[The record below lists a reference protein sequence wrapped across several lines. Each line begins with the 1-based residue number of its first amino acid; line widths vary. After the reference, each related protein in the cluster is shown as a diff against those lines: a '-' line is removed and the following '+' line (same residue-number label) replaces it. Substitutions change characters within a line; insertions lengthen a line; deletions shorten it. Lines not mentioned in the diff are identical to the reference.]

1 MSSKQQTVLV
11 VGATGYLGGHL
22 VKAFHS
28 AGYTVHALARSPEK
42 LSELAPYIERVH
54 QGEATNPESLNGICA
69 DIDIVISA
77 LGITRQ
83 RDGLSYMDVDY
94 QANRNILD
102 ESIRAG
108 VERFAYV
115 HVLNAEQMPH
125 IAMAAAKSKFAREL
139 DAAPIQSTII
149 CPSGFYSD
157 LAEILKMAQKGKVY
171 LFGNGEARIS
181 PIDGADLAKVCV
193 ASVQN
198 GETWV
203 KAGGPQSLSQNEIAA
218 LAFETLGMRPRISHV
233 PLWLARFLV
242 SGAKILGFGSSV
254 GALDFFLATSSFDM
268 TAPPHGE
275 ITLAQDYAKRADQTS
290 GVNGVPETRLGVGPT
305 SAKRTQL
312 STFTHR

>member
-1 MSSKQQTVLV
+1 MMSSKQQTVLV

-22 VKAFHS
+22 VKAFHA
-28 AGYTVHALARSPEK
+28 AGYIVHALARSPEK
-42 LSELAPYIERVH
+42 LSQLAPYIDRVH
-54 QGEATNPESLNGICA
+54 QGEATKPESLNGICSEV
-69 DIDIVISA
+69 DIVISA

-102 ESIRAG
+102 EAIRAG

-115 HVLNAEQMPH
+115 HVLNAEQMLH
-125 IAMAAAKSKFAREL
+125 IAMAAAKSKFANEL
-139 DAAPIQSTII
+139 DVASINSTII

-181 PIDGADLAKVCV
+181 PIDGADLAKLCV

-203 KAGGPQSLSQNEIAA
+203 KAGGPQSLSQNEIAT
-218 LAFETLGMRPRISHV
+218 LAFETFGTPPRISHI

-242 SGAKILGFGSSV
+242 GSAKIIGFGSSV
-254 GALDFFLATSSFDM
+254 GALDFFLATSLLDM

-275 ITLAQDYAKRADQTS
+275 ITLAQDYAKGA
-290 GVNGVPETRLGVGPT
+290 L
-305 SAKRTQL
+305 QL
-312 STFTHR
+312 SRVDRVSAAQASEIPAQEEAVR

>member
-1 MSSKQQTVLV
+1 MMSSKQQTVLV

-22 VKAFHS
+22 VKAFHA

-42 LSELAPYIERVH
+42 LSQLAPHIDRVH
-54 QGEATNPESLNGICA
+54 QGEATNPESLIGICSNV
-69 DIDIVISA
+69 DIVISA

-94 QANRNILD
+94 QANSNILD
-102 ESIRAG
+102 EAMRAG
-108 VERFAYV
+108 VQRFAYV

-139 DAAPIQSTII
+139 DAAAINSTII

-193 ASVQN
+193 SSVQN

-218 LAFETLGMRPRISHV
+218 LAFETLGTRTRISHI
-233 PLWLARFLV
+233 PLWLARLLV
-242 SGAKILGFGSSV
+242 GSAKTIGFGSSV
-254 GALDFFLATSSFDM
+254 GALDFFLATSSLDM

-275 ITLAQDYAKRADQTS
+275 ITLAQDYAERAFQSSRIDRASAAQTS
-290 GVNGVPETRLGVGPT
+290 EILAQEGAIR
-305 SAKRTQL
+305 
-312 STFTHR
+312 

>member
-22 VKAFHS
+22 VKAFHA
-28 AGYTVHALARSPEK
+28 AGYTVHALARSPKK
-42 LSELAPYIERVH
+42 LAKLAPFIDRVH
-54 QGEATNPESLNGICA
+54 QGEATNPESLIGICS
-69 DIDIVISA
+69 DVDIVISA

-102 ESIRAG
+102 EAIRAG

-139 DAAPIQSTII
+139 DAAPIKSTII

-157 LAEILKMAQKGKVY
+157 LAEILTMARKGKVY

-203 KAGGPQSLSQNEIAA
+203 KAGGPHSLSQNEIAT
-218 LAFETLGMRPRISHV
+218 LAFETLGTPPRISHI

-242 SGAKILGFGSSV
+242 SSAKIIGFGSSV
-254 GALDFFLATSSFDM
+254 GALDFFLATSSLDM

-275 ITLAQDYAKRADQTS
+275 ITLAQDYAERAEQSSD
-290 GVNGVPETRLGVGPT
+290 VNGVPKPHLGMEPT
-305 SAKRTQL
+305 SVTRTQL
-312 STFTHR
+312 STFTHH